1 MNTLLDKMVEA
12 LTSCERILNT
22 PMPLAYAIHL
32 KQLMLIYCIS
42 LPFQIVNKLTWWTE
56 PSVALISFTL
66 LGIEEIAIEIEN
78 PFGQGSNDLPLGDIC
93 TTLLQNLED
102 CIQPDSNHSP
112 TIEVL
117 ETAVS

>member
-1 MNTLLDKMVEA
+1 MVEA

-42 LPFQIVNKLTWWTE
+42 LPFQIVNKLTWWTG

-66 LGIEEIAIEIEN
+66 LGIEGIAIEIEN
-78 PFGQGSNDLPLGDIC
+78 PFGQDSNDLPLGDIC

-102 CIQPDSNHSP
+102 
-112 TIEVL
+112 
-117 ETAVS
+117 